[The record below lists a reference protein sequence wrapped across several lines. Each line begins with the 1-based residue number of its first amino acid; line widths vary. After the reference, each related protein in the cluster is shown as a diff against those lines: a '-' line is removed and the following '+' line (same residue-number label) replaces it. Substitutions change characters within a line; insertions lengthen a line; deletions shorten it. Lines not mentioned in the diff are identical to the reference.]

1 MKIQAFKAHHL
12 TCELEHTAWNSVMA
26 HPTRPALVVEVV
38 TTDGISGWGS
48 ASGSARGGEDR
59 LAAAAELL
67 PGRDLR
73 DWGLLLAALT
83 PVHGRGR
90 GRNVVAAIE
99 TALLDAL
106 GRSLDISVAGL
117 LGIQRQRVPAY
128 ASGGYYYD
136 HLSDRR
142 DLIGQ
147 EVSEARERGFRY
159 YKMKIGRVAPEQDLK
174 DVVAALEAAGDAMRV
189 AVDPNCAY
197 SYPVALEVGR
207 ALDDLGVLWY
217 EEPLPKRQLDAYREL
232 REKLEV
238 PIAGG
243 EGYADLG
250 EFQQALAARA
260 MDMVQPDLSGAGGFH
275 ACLDVAAVAAAHG
288 VACFP
293 HCWADSLHIMAS
305 AHLLAAMPESPGI
318 EFGVPPLLEYD
329 ITENPIRL
337 ELLGGEPPVD
347 ADGCVVI
354 PDAPGL
360 GVEVDRAALTKF
372 ATQ

>member
-1 MKIQAFKAHHL
+1 MKIQALNVHHL
-12 TCELEHTAWNSVMA
+12 TCELEHTAWNSVTA

-38 TTDGISGWGS
+38 TADGISGWGS
-48 ASGSARGGEDR
+48 AAGGARGGEDR

-67 PGRDLR
+67 PGKDLR
-73 DWGLLLAALT
+73 DWGILLAGLM
-83 PVHGRGR
+83 PVHGR

-99 TALLDAL
+99 TALLDAF
-106 GRSLDISVAGL
+106 GRSLDISVSGMLGL
-117 LGIQRQRVPAY
+117 QRHRVPAY

-136 HLSDRR
+136 HLPDRR
-142 DLIGQ
+142 DLLRQ
-147 EVSEARERGFRY
+147 EVADARARGFRY
-159 YKMKIGRVAPEQDLK
+159 YKMKIGRVAPEQDLE
-174 DVVAALEAAGDAMRV
+174 DVVAVLEAAGDVMRV

-207 ALDDLGVLWY
+207 ALDDLGVFWY

-232 REKLEV
+232 RGKLEV

-288 VACFP
+288 AACFP

-318 EFGVPPLLEYD
+318 EFGAPPLLEYD
-329 ITENPIRL
+329 VTENPIRM

-347 ADGCVVI
+347 ADGCVAI

-360 GVEVDRAALTKF
+360 GVEVNREALAKF
-372 ATQ
+372 AIA

>member
-1 MKIQAFKAHHL
+1 MKIRAFNTYHL
-12 TCELEHTAWNSVMA
+12 TCELEHTAWNSVTP
-26 HPTRPALVVEVV
+26 HPTRPMLVIEIV
-38 TTDGISGWGS
+38 TVDGVSGWGS
-48 ASGSARGGEDR
+48 ASGGARGGEDR

-73 DWGLLLAALT
+73 DWGILLSALT
-83 PVHGRGR
+83 PRHGR

-106 GRSLDISVAGL
+106 GRSLDISVAEL
-117 LGIQRQRVPAY
+117 LGIQRRRVPAY

-136 HLSDRR
+136 HLPDRR
-142 DLIGQ
+142 DLLRK
-147 EVSEARERGFRY
+147 EVADAREQGFRY
-159 YKMKIGRVAPEQDLK
+159 HKMKIGRVAPEQDLA
-174 DVVAALEAAGDAMRV
+174 DIRAVLDTAGDAMQV

-197 SYPVALEVGR
+197 SYPVALEMGR
-207 ALDDLGVLWY
+207 ALDDLGILWY
-217 EEPLPKRQLDAYREL
+217 EEPLPKRDLDAYREL
-232 REKLEV
+232 REKLTTPV
-238 PIAGG
+238 AGG

-260 MDMVQPDLSGAGGFH
+260 MDAVQPDLSGAGGFH
-275 ACLDVAAVAAAHG
+275 ACLDVAALAAAHG
-288 VACFP
+288 AACFP

-305 AHLLAAMPESPGI
+305 THLLAAMPERLGI

-329 ITENPIRL
+329 VTENPIRL

-347 ADGCVVI
+347 ADGCVAI

-360 GVEVDRAALTKF
+360 GVEVNREALAKF
-372 ATQ
+372 SLA